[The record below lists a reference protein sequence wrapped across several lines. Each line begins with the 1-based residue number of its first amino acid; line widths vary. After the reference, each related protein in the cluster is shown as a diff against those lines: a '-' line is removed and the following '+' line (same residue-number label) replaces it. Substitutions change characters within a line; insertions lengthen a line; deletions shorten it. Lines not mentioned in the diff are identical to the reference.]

1 MSLLITFEGID
12 GSGKSTQVTRVEEW
26 LREAGYDVL
35 LTREPG
41 GSELGEAIRAI
52 LLDHKWSMIHARTE
66 FLLYSA
72 SRAQMVE
79 EIVKPHLAKPNAIV
93 LIDRYDD
100 SSTAYQGGG
109 RELGIDAVETVNRF
123 ATDKL
128 TPDLTL
134 VLDVD
139 WETSRTR
146 LSSSR
151 TDPDRL
157 ENSPRDFF
165 ERTRQ
170 AYHDLCNRYP
180 DRTRLIDATRSP
192 DEVYTII
199 YSELKRLLTK

>member
-1 MSLLITFEGID
+1 MSHLITFEGID
-12 GSGKSTQVTRVEEW
+12 GSGKSTQVTRVEKW
-26 LREAGYDVL
+26 LREEGYDVL

-41 GSELGEAIRAI
+41 GSELGEAIRSI
-52 LLDHKWSMIHARTE
+52 LLDHKWSMMHGRTE

-79 EIVKPHLAKPNAIV
+79 EIVKPHLKKPNGIV

-109 RELGIDAVETVNRF
+109 RKLGIDAVETVNHF
-123 ATDKL
+123 ATDNL
-128 TPDLTL
+128 TPDLTF

-139 WETSRTR
+139 WETSRAR

-157 ENSPRDFF
+157 ENNPRDFF

-170 AYHDLCNRYP
+170 AYHDLCTRYP
-180 DRTRLIDATRSP
+180 DRMRLIDATESP
-192 DEVYTII
+192 DEVYNKIV
-199 YSELKRLLTK
+199 LHLNKLL